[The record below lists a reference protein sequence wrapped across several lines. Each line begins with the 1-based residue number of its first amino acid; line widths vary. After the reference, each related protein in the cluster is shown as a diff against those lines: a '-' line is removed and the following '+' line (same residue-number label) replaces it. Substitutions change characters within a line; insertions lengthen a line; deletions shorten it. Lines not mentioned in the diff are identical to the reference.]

1 MAQQPLIRRLLKD
14 ERGQDIIEY
23 VLLTAA
29 LGVSSIAIW
38 PLIAASIGQ
47 SYTTLDAQ
55 TQGLW
60 MPPNPA
66 GGGS

>member
-1 MAQQPLIRRLLKD
+1 MRRLLRD

-29 LGVSSIAIW
+29 LGITSIAVW
-38 PLIAASIGQ
+38 PIISASIGQ
-47 SYTTLDAQ
+47 SYQQLDTN
-55 TQGLW
+55 TQDLW
-60 MPPNPA
+60 VPPNPA

>member
-1 MAQQPLIRRLLKD
+1 MTLQPLICRLLRD
-14 ERGQDIIEY
+14 DRGQDIIEY

-29 LGVSSIAIW
+29 LGVSSIAVW

-47 SYTTLDAQ
+47 SYQQLDTN
-55 TQGLW
+55 TQDLW
-60 MPPNPA
+60 VPPNPA

>member
-1 MAQQPLIRRLLKD
+1 MTKQSLLHRLLRD
-14 ERGQDIIEY
+14 ERGQDVIEY

-29 LGVSSIAIW
+29 IGVTSIAIW

-47 SYTTLDAQ
+47 TYTTLDQ
-55 TQGLW
+55 NTQNLW
-60 MPPNPA
+60 VPPNPA

>member
-1 MAQQPLIRRLLKD
+1 MTPQPLICRLLSA

-29 LGVSSIAIW
+29 LGITSIAVW
-38 PLIAASIGQ
+38 PLISASIGQ
-47 SYTTLDAQ
+47 SYQQLDSN
-55 TQGLW
+55 TQDLW
-60 MPPNPA
+60 VPPNPA

>member
-29 LGVSSIAIW
+29 LGVTSIAVW
-38 PLIAASIGQ
+38 PLISASIGQ
-47 SYTTLDAQ
+47 SYQQLDTN
-55 TQGLW
+55 TQNLW
-60 MPPNPA
+60 VPPNPA

>member
-1 MAQQPLIRRLLKD
+1 MTMWSLVRRLLRD

-29 LGVSSIAIW
+29 LGITSIAVW
-38 PLIAASIGQ
+38 PLISASIGQ
-47 SYTTLDAQ
+47 SYQQLDTN

-60 MPPNPA
+60 VPPNPA